1 MSLEIISSEI
11 IGFPRGE
18 IGGGSASCDI
28 EFRVTTNKP
37 APNHLVIERAQQADL
52 IPARNETLGGT
63 VPITVRG
70 ETYTDADLY
79 ASSFACEQLFTS
91 ERHALRHRI
100 TVTFATAELAAGSL
114 TQNPY
119 IGIDPKDRPLI
130 RTVRFMVEQ
139 ERITAAWNID
149 DVGKRTILGGP
160 AAVPAREA
168 GTLGPITNTA
178 GAVVPVEMYRT
189 VRYPVLVYKKYV
201 TQLDTAKQ
209 INDQFENTYNGDSW
223 GTYAKHHARFL
234 QADIGDPEYWDGLE
248 RYPLTVEVATRSSPW
263 YLDVPNVGGEVW
275 DDDNKRFVQ
284 ILDASGTPVID
295 VALDDFGLPNWG
307 APADIL
313 RYRSLKPANYNNL
326 DTLLDNYN

>member
-1 MSLEIISSEI
+1 
-11 IGFPRGE
+11 
-18 IGGGSASCDI
+18 
-28 EFRVTTNKP
+28 
-37 APNHLVIERAQQADL
+37 
-52 IPARNETLGGT
+52 
-63 VPITVRG
+63 
-70 ETYTDADLY
+70 
-79 ASSFACEQLFTS
+79 
-91 ERHALRHRI
+91 
-100 TVTFATAELAAGSL
+100 
-114 TQNPY
+114 
-119 IGIDPKDRPLI
+119 
-130 RTVRFMVEQ
+130 
-139 ERITAAWNID
+139 
-149 DVGKRTILGGP
+149 
-160 AAVPAREA
+160 
-168 GTLGPITNTA
+168 
-178 GAVVPVEMYRT
+178 
-189 VRYPVLVYKKYV
+189 VLVYKKYV